1 MAHAGDVHGG
11 PDRDRWTTTGSNPT
25 KRRRTGAA
33 REQQTAS
40 GFARGL
46 NLQQAN
52 NLNGSLAR
60 DAIANRF
67 SAQGLPTQT

>member
-1 MAHAGDVHGG
+1 M
-11 PDRDRWTTTGSNPT
+11 
-25 KRRRTGAA
+25 
-33 REQQTAS
+33 
-40 GFARGL
+40 

-67 SAQGLPTQT
+67 SAQGLPTQTEVPRLGGQRIVDVVADVPANDPRYATRIETESKVGRTGATS